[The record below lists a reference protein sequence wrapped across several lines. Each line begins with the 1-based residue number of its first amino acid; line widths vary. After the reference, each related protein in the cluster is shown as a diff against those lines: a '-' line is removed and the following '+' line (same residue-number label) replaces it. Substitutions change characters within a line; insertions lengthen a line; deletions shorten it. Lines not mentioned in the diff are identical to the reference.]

1 MKFCAFLHK
10 DAKCKEIFALYCSFV
25 TDKLIFMK
33 NGLLALFVFL
43 IPLFSLAQKKEKTSI
58 EVIHADEWSFDK
70 DVGEDITIIRG
81 NAVFKHDSAFLHCDS
96 AYLNEKANNLDA
108 FSNVHVID
116 NDTIHMWGDRLHY
129 EGNSRTAVMYGDVKL
144 KDPTTELY
152 TDKLFYDRNNG
163 SSYYTTGG
171 EIFNGDNILTSIY
184 GYYFTEEDML
194 FFKDSVVVT
203 NPDYVMKGDTLRYNT
218 KTEVVYFQGP
228 TTLVSEENNMYCENG
243 FYDTKNEFAQ
253 FKENIII
260 YYDEQILKA
269 DSIYYNKAIEYGEAF
284 RNVVMTDTSQNLEVH
299 GHYAEYHR
307 NDGFSFVT
315 DSALAMM
322 YEDSDTLFL
331 HADTLKTC
339 FNDSTRQ
346 AEQLFAWFNT
356 KFYRNDIQG
365 MCDSLSYNFADSI
378 ISLFND
384 PVLWSEENQLTAD
397 TIFIYSSNN
406 QISRMRLSNAAFI
419 ISIDDTLQF
428 NQIQGRDMT
437 ALFTD
442 NELRTV
448 LVDGNARTI
457 YYLRDEDESLVG
469 INKAES
475 SNMKIWVEDNELKRI
490 AYMQQPHAPL
500 YPPDKLAPGERTLK
514 GFKWL
519 DSDRPANR
527 HDIFV
532 RITEEIQTP
541 VSESDVIPPEPA
553 ISDTTR
559 R

>member
-1 MKFCAFLHK
+1 MRK
-10 DAKCKEIFALYCSFV
+10 
-25 TDKLIFMK
+25 
-33 NGLLALFVFL
+33 GLLFLFL
-43 IPLFSLAQKKEKTSI
+43 IIISFAALSQEKEKASI

-70 DVGEDITIIRG
+70 DVGPDITIIRG
-81 NAVFKHDSAFLHCDS
+81 NAIFKHDSAYLHCDS
-96 AYLNEKANNLDA
+96 AYLNEKTNNLDA

-129 EGNSRTAVMYGDVKL
+129 EGDARTAVLYKDVKL
-144 KDPTTELY
+144 QDPSTELY
-152 TDKLFYDRNNG
+152 TDQLFYDRNTG
-163 SSYYTTGG
+163 SAYYKTGG
-171 EIFNGDNILTSIY
+171 EIYNGDNVLTSVN
-184 GYYFTEEDML
+184 GYYYTDDNML

-203 NPDYVMKGDTLRYNT
+203 SPDYVVNSDTLKYNT
-218 KTEVVYFQGP
+218 KTETVYFHGP

-253 FKENIII
+253 FKENIIM

-269 DSIYYNKAIEYGEAF
+269 DSIYYNKAAEYGEAF
-284 RNVVMTDTSQNLEVH
+284 RSVSMIDTSQNMEVT

-307 NDGFSFVT
+307 NAGFSFVT

-322 YEDSDTLFL
+322 YDNNDTLYL
-331 HADTLKTC
+331 HADTLKTY

-346 AEQLFAWFNT
+346 AERLHAWFNT

-365 MCDSLSYNFADSI
+365 MCDSLSYNFADSTI
-378 ISLFND
+378 TLFDD

-397 TIFIYSSNN
+397 TIFIYSGDGHIQSL
-406 QISRMRLSNAAFI
+406 RLANAAFI
-419 ISIDDTLQF
+419 ISIDDTLQY
-428 NQIQGRDMT
+428 NQIQGRDMN
-437 ALFTD
+437 ALFED

-475 SNMKIWVEDNELKRI
+475 SNMKIWVRDNQLKRI
-490 AYMQQPHAPL
+490 AYMEKPHAPL
-500 YPPDKLAPGERTLK
+500 YPPEKLPSSDRTLK

-519 DSDRPANR
+519 EKERPADR
-527 HDIFV
+527 YEIFIRMV
-532 RITEEIQTP
+532 EAVLEVETA
-541 VSESDVIPPEPA
+541 SEVETSSDVEAPEGL
-553 ISDTTR
+553 
-559 R
+559 